1 MEPPNATHAMAKAAA
16 TARMKAPRPARCAKA
31 PETSTPEPLPLH
43 PPRCRVFTL
52 YGKPQ
57 TELRCTSTRRA
68 GFPSTVSKRESP
80 CAPHLPS
87 INAIPSATSRN
98 GGATRQLAKSRLG
111 DYSVSIHLRA
121 GARAGRHFSLAG
133 PDFFVASQGYRESQG
148 LRGLGVYFRTF
159 YSGVGV
165 GVG

>member
-1 MEPPNATHAMAKAAA
+1 MRRPESGNPRSDCSLPSHSLLQLPILPAPAARHSAPALSTAWLHAGPWAAA
-16 TARMKAPRPARCAKA
+16 ERY
-31 PETSTPEPLPLH
+31 
-43 PPRCRVFTL
+43 PPSAMDDAD
-52 YGKPQ
+52 
-57 TELRCTSTRRA
+57 ED
-68 GFPSTVSKRESP
+68 STVSKRESP

-133 PDFFVASQGYRESQG
+133 PDFFLASQGYRESQG